1 MRGLLQE
8 KEPSSFFQSALF
20 GRPMERN
27 IQTMDRM
34 KRLMVFICYLLALLN
49 NTKINCFKFDLAY
62 YLDSAGTS
70 NEGLNTMANLGA
82 MTTSRA
88 VDRKKKRMSD
98 EHEEYVKDCLVGNLE
113 KALILNIDDYHNI
126 HVQRQSDTTNTSWA
140 VHMAT
145 IIVNP
150 CSAPA
155 IPRNGVLNPKIANL
169 GIRYYDRIKVPR
181 NSYYDRMQNHAR
193 ERPDDEL

>member
-1 MRGLLQE
+1 M
-8 KEPSSFFQSALF
+8 
-20 GRPMERN
+20 
-27 IQTMDRM
+27 
-34 KRLMVFICYLLALLN
+34 
-49 NTKINCFKFDLAY
+49 
-62 YLDSAGTS
+62 
-70 NEGLNTMANLGA
+70 
-82 MTTSRA
+82 
-88 VDRKKKRMSD
+88 
-98 EHEEYVKDCLVGNLE
+98 GNLE

-193 ERPDDEL
+193 ERSDDELIDELTLHCYDDRITKKEEIDIYGTLFFFSLTLRSIA